1 MKLIMLSGG
10 SGKRLWP
17 LSNDVRSKQ
26 FLRIL
31 PAPDGGKESMMERI
45 WRQLKQA
52 GLSSDVHIATGK
64 AQVEMVQSH
73 LGTSV
78 PLIIEPERKDTFPA
92 IALAAVYLYSM
103 KDISLDEV
111 ITVFPG
117 DPYVE
122 DTFFPQ
128 FKMLEQV
135 LADSDADL
143 ALIGVHPTYPSEKYG
158 YIVPV
163 KNQSGY
169 TEAERYLKVERFT
182 EKPCKAKASELI
194 EQSALWNCGVF
205 AFRLGYLIQLLI
217 DAKLPIQ
224 YEEMLKQYRGLEATS
239 FDYKVVE
246 QAARVAVLP
255 YDGYWKDLGTWNTLT
270 EEMVDSTLGEVR
282 MTEDSC
288 NTHVLNELGI
298 PIVVLG
304 VSDAVIAASPDGILV
319 TEKGASPRVKDVLS
333 PLKQRPMYEE
343 RRWGH
348 YHVLDSAVYPDG
360 KKVMTKRVH
369 LQAGKNFSYHYHN
382 FRSEVWTILSGEG
395 HLIQDG
401 HFRKV
406 EAGDVVYIPAG
417 SRHSLFALKTMELV
431 EVMRGTRLD
440 EEDSVRL
447 DLMWETIVQLSVS
460 GS

>member
-17 LSNDVRSKQ
+17 LSNEVRSKQ

-31 PAPDGGKESMMERI
+31 PAPDGDKESMLERI
-45 WRQLKQA
+45 WRQLRQA

-64 AQVEMVQSH
+64 AQVDMVQSQ
-73 LGTSV
+73 LGSSV

-103 KDISLDEV
+103 RGVGLDEV

-122 DTFFPQ
+122 DAFFRE
-128 FKMLEQV
+128 FKKLGQV
-135 LADSDADL
+135 LAESGADL
-143 ALIGVHPTYPSEKYG
+143 ALIGVQPTYPSEKYG
-158 YIVPV
+158 YIVPDMSHARHNMAASSIKV
-163 KNQSGY
+163 K
-169 TEAERYLKVERFT
+169 RFT
-182 EKPCKAKASELI
+182 EKPCKAEASELLK
-194 EQSALWNCGVF
+194 QSALWNCGVF

-217 DAKLPIQ
+217 DARLPIQ
-224 YEEMLKQYRGLEATS
+224 YEEMLKQYGAMEAIS

-246 QAARVAVLP
+246 QAQKVVVCP
-255 YDGYWKDLGTWNTLT
+255 YDGCWKDLGTWNTLT
-270 EEMVDSTLGEVR
+270 EEMSDSTLGAVR
-282 MTEDSC
+282 MTEDSR
-288 NTHVLNELGI
+288 NTHVINELGI
-298 PIVVLG
+298 PVVVLG
-304 VSDAVIAASPDGILV
+304 ISDAVIAASPDGILV
-319 TEKGASPRVKDVLS
+319 SEKGASPRLKDMLS
-333 PLKQRPMYEE
+333 PDKQRPMYEE
-343 RRWGH
+343 RRWGY

-369 LQAGKNFSYHYHN
+369 LRTGQNFSYHYHN
-382 FRSEVWTILSGEG
+382 FRSEVWTVLSGEG

-417 SRHSLFALKTMELV
+417 SRHSLFALQTMEIV

-447 DLMWETIVQLSVS
+447 DLLWETIRQLSIS